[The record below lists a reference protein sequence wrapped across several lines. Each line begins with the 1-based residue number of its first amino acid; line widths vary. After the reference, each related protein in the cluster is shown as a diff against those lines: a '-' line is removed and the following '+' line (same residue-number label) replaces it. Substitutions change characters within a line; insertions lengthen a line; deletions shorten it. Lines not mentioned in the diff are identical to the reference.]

1 MSCILSGLISKA
13 FSRIAKRSLRLNCFK
28 GTFFEGAAGY
38 QASIQ
43 PQNIS
48 QRVLPILP
56 PNYICVAKI
65 AASALGLGQLM
76 TFRSAYQKRF
86 VTSKQQLARQALV
99 DNRVSIQ
106 VSFSAPS
113 LGTETQP
120 DLRPKEVDYV
130 YNRRILPLR
139 FP

>member
-1 MSCILSGLISKA
+1 M
-13 FSRIAKRSLRLNCFK
+13 
-28 GTFFEGAAGY
+28 
-38 QASIQ
+38 Q
-43 PQNIS
+43 
-48 QRVLPILP
+48 ILP
-56 PNYICVAKI
+56 PDYICVAKI

-76 TFRSAYQKRF
+76 TFRSGYQTRF

-106 VSFSAPS
+106 VLFSAPS

-130 YNRRILPLR
+130 YSRRILPLR